1 MDLIPEFRGINEEF
15 EESLGVPESLD
26 KTNTIFSD
34 CETLDEISSGKSFN
48 RCFASFRLIP
58 SVTKG

>member
-1 MDLIPEFRGINEEF
+1 MDLIPKFRGINEEF

-26 KTNTIFSD
+26 KTNTVFSD

-48 RCFASFRLIP
+48 HFLYE
-58 SVTKG
+58 

>member
-1 MDLIPEFRGINEEF
+1 MELMPEFRGINEEF

-34 CETLDEISSGKSFN
+34 CETLDEISSGKSLN
-48 RCFASFRLIP
+48 QYSC
-58 SVTKG
+58 KYN

>member
-34 CETLDEISSGKSFN
+34 CETLDEISSGKSFIQF
-48 RCFASFRLIP
+48 FAIISNQGLAC
-58 SVTKG
+58 

>member
-1 MDLIPEFRGINEEF
+1 MELMTEFRGINEEF

-34 CETLDEISSGKSFN
+34 CETLDEISSGKSLN
-48 RCFASFRLIP
+48 QYSC
-58 SVTKG
+58 KYN